1 MKTARLCLL
10 LAAACAAQGLLAATF
25 NVYRGSVY
33 VAGPFSDLR
42 QAWFYALQ
50 QPETGGYTIRCSGN
64 WDFPAP
70 EDDYDAARPWATYR
84 TLAVSA
90 ADSPIT
96 LEVPASTTLTYD
108 ADKVDGSN
116 SSPAFI
122 TSYSG
127 TLTVTGGG
135 TLHAEGDNAYTILTD
150 GYNDVDAGH
159 WVYDSNLTLQGVT
172 IEILGGKNESAALP
186 AIAAVHGTGTIVA
199 DGVTFRVV
207 DEGCDLDTIGPGPI
221 YQDSWPDAACSSRA
235 RAYRGSATG
244 TFTDCVF
251 VGGRSGGSVVYNF
264 GSATFKDCTVSTPTE
279 PLWLSSQYAEASGA
293 LRLSSRGT
301 VMLDNLKLSV
311 DESWSTAIHLSGD
324 VAVTMTE
331 CDIPAG
337 TPQVYLMDDATLTL
351 TGGSTVACEIY
362 VYGSGQDSSTVIVE
376 DATVSGRL
384 TCGNRLIVT
393 GGTVAGLL
401 DAFNDADVRLSGG
414 TFTGKVQS
422 TTCDILI
429 EGAPTF
435 SGSEVFLYGGEV
447 SITGGTFNAPLRI
460 ELQNDDKP
468 YIITGGTFNDTV
480 KVTDTISVDPDAP
493 TALEI
498 RGGTFNESVSTTT
511 ANADGRLILRG
522 GTFKERPEDS
532 DGDVIYPADGST
544 GTWEN
549 GLYVV
554 VRTWYDED
562 KTAFTID
569 DLLDLA
575 DFAQAVNET
584 GATFAGKTVTLTA
597 DLDLADFGPWAPIG
611 DGPRGENTQ
620 IGVFCG
626 TFDGGGHTIRNLVC
640 ERNLDNHG
648 AGFFGLVR
656 GATIQD
662 LTLAGNSA
670 LSNSLDAAGIVAIVD
685 AGGKTTLSG
694 LVNQTA
700 AVSGACPGGIV
711 GRVYGD
717 ETLIA
722 DCRNEG
728 SIAIAADGK
737 GGGIAGI
744 IRHATTLTGCANAGA
759 VSGGNSGTG
768 GIAGYLSDGDF
779 AFERCANT
787 GAVSNDAAGQAF
799 LGGVV
804 GYVSS
809 AASTLTLTDCTNG
822 GELSAP
828 NATAGAAG
836 GIVGQLDVAQSATLT
851 GCANTATVACP
862 ALPAVGGVAGACV
875 HGDLIR
881 CTNAAA
887 VTGGNY
893 AGGVAGRFGT
903 GRLDRCVGGVGDVA
917 AAKAAGRLV
926 GLVSNGPKGMATF
939 AIDDANG
946 DAHSAALGSIG
957 RVVDDT
963 AGPAWGLATVEAGR
977 LIGTPSLGNNTA
989 AIRFAGPGKWAQKP
1003 DFLDYFAYPVL
1014 EGEAGHW
1021 QQEPGELTESERRVA
1036 QVETCFTV
1044 WTRQRQDDGAYAWGR
1059 AGAFIPASETRN
1071 ATFGDA
1077 AALLR
1082 GLQPG
1087 ETLFLAAP
1095 ATLTNLDIPE
1105 GAFLD
1110 LNHHALTLVGQP
1122 TAGSLERLIPHA
1134 DPTTAIDR
1142 SDLDG
1147 ERSVWLWDEAA
1158 QAWSTRAAVRLP
1170 LENLPYYLTTIW
1182 DTLTF
1187 SEGTNVLRGQT
1198 SFEVV
1203 GPLSERDESL
1213 YCITTQGESHEI
1225 GNPGDALRLMGLSV
1239 SDYLGQVEG
1248 QYAYDENGA
1257 PIYIL
1262 DDEGN
1267 YIDNRGNPT
1276 ETPVPMP
1283 RRAWKMGYD
1292 FGVGGLR
1299 LSGAGEAVA
1308 TVRLNLKRARRI
1320 VQDGGNLVM
1329 PPTTALCVL
1338 VNGES
1343 AATERN
1349 LTFTYVKTEGGWGY
1363 YVCDVAFPLPESG
1376 DLRVE
1381 VRLQDASDEAP

>member
-1 MKTARLCLL
+1 M
-10 LAAACAAQGLLAATF
+10 
-25 NVYRGSVY
+25 
-33 VAGPFSDLR
+33 
-42 QAWFYALQ
+42 
-50 QPETGGYTIRCSGN
+50 
-64 WDFPAP
+64 
-70 EDDYDAARPWATYR
+70 
-84 TLAVSA
+84 
-90 ADSPIT
+90 
-96 LEVPASTTLTYD
+96 
-108 ADKVDGSN
+108 
-116 SSPAFI
+116 
-122 TSYSG
+122 
-127 TLTVTGGG
+127 
-135 TLHAEGDNAYTILTD
+135 
-150 GYNDVDAGH
+150 
-159 WVYDSNLTLQGVT
+159 
-172 IEILGGKNESAALP
+172 
-186 AIAAVHGTGTIVA
+186 
-199 DGVTFRVV
+199 
-207 DEGCDLDTIGPGPI
+207 
-221 YQDSWPDAACSSRA
+221 
-235 RAYRGSATG
+235 
-244 TFTDCVF
+244 
-251 VGGRSGGSVVYNF
+251 
-264 GSATFKDCTVSTPTE
+264 
-279 PLWLSSQYAEASGA
+279 
-293 LRLSSRGT
+293 
-301 VMLDNLKLSV
+301 
-311 DESWSTAIHLSGD
+311 
-324 VAVTMTE
+324 
-331 CDIPAG
+331 
-337 TPQVYLMDDATLTL
+337 
-351 TGGSTVACEIY
+351 
-362 VYGSGQDSSTVIVE
+362 IVE
-376 DATVSGRL
+376 DAT
-384 TCGNRLIVT
+384 
-393 GGTVAGLL
+393 
-401 DAFNDADVRLSGG
+401 
-414 TFTGKVQS
+414 
-422 TTCDILI
+422 
-429 EGAPTF
+429 
-435 SGSEVFLYGGEV
+435 
-447 SITGGTFNAPLRI
+447 
-460 ELQNDDKP
+460 
-468 YIITGGTFNDTV
+468 
-480 KVTDTISVDPDAP
+480 
-493 TALEI
+493 
-498 RGGTFNESVSTTT
+498 
-511 ANADGRLILRG
+511 
-522 GTFKERPEDS
+522 
-532 DGDVIYPADGST
+532 
-544 GTWEN
+544 
-549 GLYVV
+549 
-554 VRTWYDED
+554 
-562 KTAFTID
+562 
-569 DLLDLA
+569 
-575 DFAQAVNET
+575 
-584 GATFAGKTVTLTA
+584 
-597 DLDLADFGPWAPIG
+597 
-611 DGPRGENTQ
+611 
-620 IGVFCG
+620 
-626 TFDGGGHTIRNLVC
+626 
-640 ERNLDNHG
+640 
-648 AGFFGLVR
+648 
-656 GATIQD
+656 
-662 LTLAGNSA
+662 
-670 LSNSLDAAGIVAIVD
+670 
-685 AGGKTTLSG
+685 
-694 LVNQTA
+694 
-700 AVSGACPGGIV
+700 
-711 GRVYGD
+711 
-717 ETLIA
+717 
-722 DCRNEG
+722 
-728 SIAIAADGK
+728 
-737 GGGIAGI
+737 
-744 IRHATTLTGCANAGA
+744 

-903 GRLDRCVGGVGDVA
+903 GRLDRCAGGVGDVA

-1003 DFLDYFAYPVL
+1003 GFLDYFAYPVL

-1021 QQEPGELTESERRVA
+1021 QQEAGEQTERERRIA

-1044 WTRQRQDDGAYAWGR
+1044 WTRQRQDDGTYAWGR

-1110 LNHHALTLVGQP
+1110 LYHHALTLVGQP

-1213 YCITTQGESHEI
+1213 YCITTRGESHEI
-1225 GNPGDALRLMGLSV
+1225 GNPGDVLRLMGLSV

-1308 TVRLNLKRARRI
+1308 TVHLNLKRARRI

-1338 VNGES
+1338 VNGEP

>member
-1 MKTARLCLL
+1 MPCSSQR
-10 LAAACAAQGLLAATF
+10 
-25 NVYRGSVY
+25 R
-33 VAGPFSDLR
+33 
-42 QAWFYALQ
+42 
-50 QPETGGYTIRCSGN
+50 GGYTIRCSGN

-96 LEVPASTTLTYD
+96 LEVPAGTTLTYD

-159 WVYDSNLTLQGVT
+159 WVYSSNLTLQGVT
-172 IEILGGKNESAALP
+172 IEVLGGKNESAALP

-264 GSATFKDCTVSTPTE
+264 GSATFMDCTVSTPTE
-279 PLWLSSQYAEASGA
+279 PLWFSSQYAEASGA

-337 TPQVYLMDDATLTL
+337 DPQVYLMDDATLTL

-362 VYGSGQDSSTVIVE
+362 VYGGSQDSSTVIVE

-401 DAFNDADVRLSGG
+401 DVFNDADVRLSGG

-447 SITGGTFNAPLRI
+447 S
-460 ELQNDDKP
+460 
-468 YIITGGTFNDTV
+468 ITGGTFNDTV

-532 DGDVIYPADGST
+532 NGDVIYPADGST

-597 DLDLADFGPWAPIG
+597 NLDLADFGPWVPIG

-728 SIAIAADGK
+728 PSAIAADGK

-744 IRHATTLTGCANAGA
+744 IRHATTLTGCANTGA

-787 GAVSNDAAGQAF
+787 GAVSNDAA
-799 LGGVV
+799 
-804 GYVSS
+804 
-809 AASTLTLTDCTNG
+809 
-822 GELSAP
+822 
-828 NATAGAAG
+828 
-836 GIVGQLDVAQSATLT
+836 
-851 GCANTATVACP
+851 
-862 ALPAVGGVAGACV
+862 
-875 HGDLIR
+875 
-881 CTNAAA
+881 

-903 GRLDRCVGGVGDVA
+903 GRLDRCAGGVGDVA

-1021 QQEPGELTESERRVA
+1021 Q
-1036 QVETCFTV
+1036 
-1044 WTRQRQDDGAYAWGR
+1044 
-1059 AGAFIPASETRN
+1059 
-1071 ATFGDA
+1071 
-1077 AALLR
+1077 
-1082 GLQPG
+1082 
-1087 ETLFLAAP
+1087 
-1095 ATLTNLDIPE
+1095 
-1105 GAFLD
+1105 
-1110 LNHHALTLVGQP
+1110 
-1122 TAGSLERLIPHA
+1122 
-1134 DPTTAIDR
+1134 
-1142 SDLDG
+1142 
-1147 ERSVWLWDEAA
+1147 
-1158 QAWSTRAAVRLP
+1158 
-1170 LENLPYYLTTIW
+1170 
-1182 DTLTF
+1182 
-1187 SEGTNVLRGQT
+1187 
-1198 SFEVV
+1198 
-1203 GPLSERDESL
+1203 
-1213 YCITTQGESHEI
+1213 
-1225 GNPGDALRLMGLSV
+1225 
-1239 SDYLGQVEG
+1239 
-1248 QYAYDENGA
+1248 
-1257 PIYIL
+1257 
-1262 DDEGN
+1262 
-1267 YIDNRGNPT
+1267 
-1276 ETPVPMP
+1276 
-1283 RRAWKMGYD
+1283 
-1292 FGVGGLR
+1292 
-1299 LSGAGEAVA
+1299 
-1308 TVRLNLKRARRI
+1308 
-1320 VQDGGNLVM
+1320 
-1329 PPTTALCVL
+1329 
-1338 VNGES
+1338 
-1343 AATERN
+1343 
-1349 LTFTYVKTEGGWGY
+1349 
-1363 YVCDVAFPLPESG
+1363 
-1376 DLRVE
+1376 
-1381 VRLQDASDEAP
+1381 

>member
-1 MKTARLCLL
+1 MPCSSQR
-10 LAAACAAQGLLAATF
+10 
-25 NVYRGSVY
+25 R
-33 VAGPFSDLR
+33 
-42 QAWFYALQ
+42 
-50 QPETGGYTIRCSGN
+50 GGYTIRCSGN

-96 LEVPASTTLTYD
+96 LEVPAGTTLTYD

-116 SSPAFI
+116 SSLAFI

-150 GYNDVDAGH
+150 GHNVDAGH

-279 PLWLSSQYAEASGA
+279 PLWFSSQYAEASGA

-337 TPQVYLMDDATLTL
+337 DPQVYLMDDATLTL

-362 VYGSGQDSSTVIVE
+362 VYGGSQDSSTVIVE
-376 DATVSGRL
+376 DAT
-384 TCGNRLIVT
+384 
-393 GGTVAGLL
+393 
-401 DAFNDADVRLSGG
+401 
-414 TFTGKVQS
+414 
-422 TTCDILI
+422 
-429 EGAPTF
+429 
-435 SGSEVFLYGGEV
+435 
-447 SITGGTFNAPLRI
+447 
-460 ELQNDDKP
+460 
-468 YIITGGTFNDTV
+468 
-480 KVTDTISVDPDAP
+480 
-493 TALEI
+493 
-498 RGGTFNESVSTTT
+498 
-511 ANADGRLILRG
+511 
-522 GTFKERPEDS
+522 
-532 DGDVIYPADGST
+532 
-544 GTWEN
+544 
-549 GLYVV
+549 
-554 VRTWYDED
+554 
-562 KTAFTID
+562 
-569 DLLDLA
+569 
-575 DFAQAVNET
+575 
-584 GATFAGKTVTLTA
+584 
-597 DLDLADFGPWAPIG
+597 
-611 DGPRGENTQ
+611 
-620 IGVFCG
+620 
-626 TFDGGGHTIRNLVC
+626 
-640 ERNLDNHG
+640 
-648 AGFFGLVR
+648 
-656 GATIQD
+656 
-662 LTLAGNSA
+662 
-670 LSNSLDAAGIVAIVD
+670 
-685 AGGKTTLSG
+685 
-694 LVNQTA
+694 
-700 AVSGACPGGIV
+700 
-711 GRVYGD
+711 
-717 ETLIA
+717 
-722 DCRNEG
+722 
-728 SIAIAADGK
+728 
-737 GGGIAGI
+737 
-744 IRHATTLTGCANAGA
+744 

-836 GIVGQLDVAQSATLT
+836 GIVGQLDVAQSVTLT

-903 GRLDRCVGGVGDVA
+903 GRLDRCAGGVGDVA

-1003 DFLDYFAYPVL
+1003 GFLDYFAYPVL

-1021 QQEPGELTESERRVA
+1021 Q
-1036 QVETCFTV
+1036 
-1044 WTRQRQDDGAYAWGR
+1044 
-1059 AGAFIPASETRN
+1059 
-1071 ATFGDA
+1071 
-1077 AALLR
+1077 
-1082 GLQPG
+1082 
-1087 ETLFLAAP
+1087 
-1095 ATLTNLDIPE
+1095 
-1105 GAFLD
+1105 
-1110 LNHHALTLVGQP
+1110 
-1122 TAGSLERLIPHA
+1122 
-1134 DPTTAIDR
+1134 
-1142 SDLDG
+1142 
-1147 ERSVWLWDEAA
+1147 
-1158 QAWSTRAAVRLP
+1158 
-1170 LENLPYYLTTIW
+1170 
-1182 DTLTF
+1182 
-1187 SEGTNVLRGQT
+1187 
-1198 SFEVV
+1198 
-1203 GPLSERDESL
+1203 
-1213 YCITTQGESHEI
+1213 
-1225 GNPGDALRLMGLSV
+1225 
-1239 SDYLGQVEG
+1239 
-1248 QYAYDENGA
+1248 
-1257 PIYIL
+1257 
-1262 DDEGN
+1262 
-1267 YIDNRGNPT
+1267 
-1276 ETPVPMP
+1276 
-1283 RRAWKMGYD
+1283 
-1292 FGVGGLR
+1292 
-1299 LSGAGEAVA
+1299 
-1308 TVRLNLKRARRI
+1308 
-1320 VQDGGNLVM
+1320 
-1329 PPTTALCVL
+1329 
-1338 VNGES
+1338 
-1343 AATERN
+1343 
-1349 LTFTYVKTEGGWGY
+1349 
-1363 YVCDVAFPLPESG
+1363 
-1376 DLRVE
+1376 
-1381 VRLQDASDEAP
+1381 